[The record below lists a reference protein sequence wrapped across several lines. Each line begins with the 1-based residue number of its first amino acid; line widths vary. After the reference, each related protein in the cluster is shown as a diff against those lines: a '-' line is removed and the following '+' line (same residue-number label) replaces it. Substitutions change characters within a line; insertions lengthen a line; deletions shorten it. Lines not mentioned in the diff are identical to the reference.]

1 MKGMLRT
8 LPTELTVTIECKWID
23 SIKNANLDINEST
36 LLFEYPEVY
45 YLDLNL
51 KYKCDCN
58 AGNAKFDKSKKTLTI
73 RLPVIGL
80 TEDSQKVADQDYA
93 KFLEHEKDR
102 KEELAMLEKSRM
114 DEEAEERGKRKLPK
128 EEDSD
133 EDKENAGDNILGES
147 GMSKPKFIEM
157 DKSGEE
163 KESGDIEDK
172 YAQGKKDSNKEVDRT
187 AEDRNSF
194 LKVFD
199 KKQVQRTDDEDD
211 TPDLS

>member
-73 RLPVIGL
+73 RLPVVGL
-80 TEDSQKVADQDYA
+80 TEDSQKVADADYA
-93 KFLEHEKDR
+93 KFLEHEKER

-128 EEDSD
+128 ETTRMRTRRMLATTSWV
-133 EDKENAGDNILGES
+133 KAACPSLNLLNLINLVRRRSLVILKIS
-147 GMSKPKFIEM
+147 TPKVKRTLTRMSIERPKTGIA
-157 DKSGEE
+157 S
-163 KESGDIEDK
+163 
-172 YAQGKKDSNKEVDRT
+172 
-187 AEDRNSF
+187 
-194 LKVFD
+194 
-199 KKQVQRTDDEDD
+199 
-211 TPDLS
+211 